1 MSCRASADL
10 MSLRLDGL
18 LDTRT
23 QAELEQHIKTC
34 ARCLTEWTAL
44 QEADSLLR
52 LSARRPVAPPPD
64 FVARV
69 MVRVGQTPVAR
80 PALWDRVGVEGGR
93 RTMPLAPTQR
103 ATAPLR
109 GSAPLGQPALAELL
123 TGWRGVLAAL
133 QNRVVQAY
141 LGGAGVAIAFAM
153 LTLAVLTSFVAS
165 NGLPALPV
173 VNLLPGV
180 GPALDVGETG
190 LTALGHVFTAWLAQ
204 LDFVLV
210 GGLGVIVAA
219 CAALWAGLV
228 RRYLRRDAGG
238 RIQA

>member
-1 MSCRASADL
+1 

-23 QAELEQHIKTC
+23 QTELEQHIKTC

-52 LSARRPVAPPPD
+52 MSARRPVTPAPD

-69 MVRVGQTPVAR
+69 MVRVAATPVAR
-80 PALWDRVGVEGGR
+80 PALWDRVRVEGGR
-93 RTMPLAPTQR
+93 RTMPLALPERR

-109 GSAPLGQPALAELL
+109 GSAPLGVPVLAEPL

-133 QNRVVQAY
+133 QNRAVQAY

-165 NGLPALPV
+165 NGLPGLPV

-180 GPALDVGETG
+180 APALDVGETG

-204 LDFVLV
+204 VDLVLV
-210 GGLGVIVAA
+210 GGVAVVVAA

-228 RRYLRRDAGG
+228 RRYGRRDASG
-238 RIQA
+238 RIRA

>member
-1 MSCRASADL
+1 

-23 QAELEQHIKTC
+23 QTELEQHIKTC

-52 LSARRPVAPPPD
+52 LSARRPVTPAPD

-69 MVRVGQTPVAR
+69 MVRVAATPVAR

-165 NGLPALPV
+165 NGLPGLPV

-180 GPALDVGETG
+180 APALDVGETG

-204 LDFVLV
+204 VDLVLV
-210 GGLGVIVAA
+210 GGVAVVVAA

-228 RRYLRRDAGG
+228 RRYGRRDTSG
-238 RIQA
+238 RIRA